1 MERLQKKFRV
11 TFRPRQRY
19 DNRVKSFAEFYSETR
34 ERLYAYLVRMGGD
47 PELARDIL
55 QESFA
60 KYLERYGR
68 KTFSAPLLYTI
79 ARNAYFDI
87 IRKRRQTAFV
97 ATDKDLPGPDPEGR
111 LMVREDYRR
120 MLDAFQMLK
129 QSEREILSLVVSSDL
144 GYRAVGEIV
153 GTSESN
159 VKVKVHRARL
169 KLRAILK
176 ED

>member
-1 MERLQKKFRV
+1 MHV

-19 DNRVKSFAEFYSETR
+19 DSRVKNFAEFYSDTG
-34 ERLYAYLVRMGGD
+34 ERLYAYLVRMSGD

-55 QESFA
+55 QESFT
-60 KYLERYGR
+60 KYLERYGHN
-68 KTFSAPLLYTI
+68 TFSAPLLYTI

-87 IRKRRQTAFV
+87 TRKRRQGTFV
-97 ATDKDLPGPDPEGR
+97 ATDKDFPGPDPEGR

-120 MLDAFQMLK
+120 MLDAFQQLK
-129 QSEREILSLVVSSDL
+129 QSEREILSLVVSSGL
-144 GYRAVGEIV
+144 GYREVAEIA
-153 GTSESN
+153 GTSEAN